1 MRSELIG
8 VQISSISVL
17 ENLGEIKTLAVL
29 RTAFSLSRHCI
40 LFCALGEVE
49 LGIKAPSILSIEI
62 SPSISG
68 SHCTYIRLHVRIAS
82 RVFRINFQPGKDM
95 VSVPKF
101 QTALCSSNHL
111 YPRIISSTLSVTR
124 QVARKCVPCTIKWRS
139 TVPNINIDCPVAV

>member
-40 LFCALGEVE
+40 LFCALGEVK
-49 LGIKAPSILSIEI
+49 LGVKTPSILSIEV
-62 SPSISG
+62 SPSISD
-68 SHCTYIRLHVRIAS
+68 SHCAYIRLHVRIAPW
-82 RVFRINFQPGKDM
+82 VFKVSFQPRKVM

-101 QTALCSSNHL
+101 HTALCSSNH
-111 YPRIISSTLSVTR
+111 
-124 QVARKCVPCTIKWRS
+124 
-139 TVPNINIDCPVAV
+139 